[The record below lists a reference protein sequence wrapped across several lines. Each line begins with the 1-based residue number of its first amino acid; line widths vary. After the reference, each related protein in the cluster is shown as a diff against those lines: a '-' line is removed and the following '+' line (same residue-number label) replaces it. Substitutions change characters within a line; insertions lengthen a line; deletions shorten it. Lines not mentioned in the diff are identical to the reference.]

1 MKTVT
6 EDAAERTDDMTALS
20 DAIFEKA
27 FEEGY
32 AKGYA
37 EGINICREK
46 YIRRMLMKGLSIEFI
61 ADDLE
66 EDIETVRKVAGKIS
80 SDSEMYR

>member
-6 EDAAERTDDMTALS
+6 EDAAERTDDMTTLS

-27 FEEGY
+27 FEE
-32 AKGYA
+32 GYA

-66 EDIETVRKVAGKIS
+66 EDIETVRKVAEKIS

>member
-6 EDAAERTDDMTALS
+6 EDAAERTDDMTTLS

-27 FEEGY
+27 FEE
-32 AKGYA
+32 GYA

-46 YIRRMLMKGLSIEFI
+46 YIRRMLMKGQSIEFI

-66 EDIETVRKVAGKIS
+66 EDIETVRKVAKQIE
-80 SDSEMYR
+80 DEKTVN

>member
-6 EDAAERTDDMTALS
+6 EDAAERTDDMTTLS

-27 FEEGY
+27 FE
-32 AKGYA
+32 

-61 ADDLE
+61 SDNLE
-66 EDIETVRKVAGKIS
+66 EDIETVRKVAEKIS

>member
-27 FEEGY
+27 FEE
-32 AKGYA
+32 GYA

-66 EDIETVRKVAGKIS
+66 EDIETVRKVAKQMEEEKS
-80 SDSEMYR
+80 VN